1 MAQKKVDF
9 ERIKVTLLN
18 QSPQELSKFIR
29 SKKSQDEVMFLFWAL
44 DYLDQHQKEI
54 PEKSKQI
61 LQENRELLNQ
71 AQKVIF
77 TENLEFSLGE
87 FSAGFVLGALE
98 FSIREK
104 EAQIDHYQEYVE
116 LIAKIQ
122 AWPELGFPNEQFK
135 KQWEERINDIQEIQD
150 WMRARAKEWFPVI
163 IPVCRTGKFQKSTKK
178 ALKALKKGRKDY
190 DVFQILA
197 ALLHSNPILKQHIRD
212 FCQEN
217 QISMVEK
224 AKLIDIME
232 LLAQETS
239 DKKVKDYC
247 HLLLAAKRKNEAIN

>member
-1 MAQKKVDF
+1 MAQIKVDF
-9 ERIKVTLLN
+9 ERIKVALLN

-29 SKKSQDEVMFLFWAL
+29 STKTQDEAMFLFWAL

-61 LQENRELLNQ
+61 LLENRELLNQ
-71 AQKVIF
+71 AQEVIF
-77 TENLEFSLGE
+77 TENLEFSVRE
-87 FSAGFVLGALE
+87 FSAGFVLGTLE
-98 FSIREK
+98 FGIRER
-104 EAQIDHYQEYVE
+104 EAQIDHYQEYME
-116 LIAKIQ
+116 LVAIIQ

-135 KQWEERINDIQEIQD
+135 KKWEQRMKDIQEIQD
-150 WMRARAKEWFPVI
+150 WMRVRAKDWFPEI
-163 IPVCRTGKFQKSTKK
+163 IPMFRTGKFQNSKK
-178 ALKALKKGRKDY
+178 ALKALRKGRKDY

-197 ALLHSNPILKQHIRD
+197 ALLHSNPILNQHLKD

-224 AKLIDIME
+224 TKLIEIMD

-239 DKKVKDYC
+239 DRKVKDLC
-247 HLLLAAKRKNEAIN
+247 HLLTAAKKRNEAIN